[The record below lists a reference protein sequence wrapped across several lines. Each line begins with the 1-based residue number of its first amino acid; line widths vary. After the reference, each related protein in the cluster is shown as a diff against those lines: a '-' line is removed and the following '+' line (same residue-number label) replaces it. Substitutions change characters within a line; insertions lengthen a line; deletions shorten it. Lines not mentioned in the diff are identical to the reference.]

1 MRTSSGTIFRPGQP
15 GYDEN
20 RLGLNRAAGE
30 SRPACVFAAAGEHDV
45 VAPVRPGGQLR
56 RRPRLTTLKA
66 RYDPRNLFRIN
77 FNIPPSDEGETR

>member
-1 MRTSSGTIFRPGQP
+1 
-15 GYDEN
+15 
-20 RLGLNRAAGE
+20 
-30 SRPACVFAAAGEHDV
+30 VFAAAGEHDV